1 MDYPQRVVGDG
12 VAANVGGIEERAE
25 KGKRR
30 GVWRDRIKSTRQ
42 PTCHQELRTREGTS
56 AESMDVMG
64 TNLGVLSGSWTG
76 Q

>member
-25 KGKRR
+25 KGKRLSIR
-30 GVWRDRIKSTRQ
+30 RDRINSTQQ
-42 PTCHQELRTREGTS
+42 PTCHQESMTAEGTS
-56 AESMDVMG
+56 AESMNVMG
-64 TNLGVLSGSWTG
+64 RNLGVLSVSWTG